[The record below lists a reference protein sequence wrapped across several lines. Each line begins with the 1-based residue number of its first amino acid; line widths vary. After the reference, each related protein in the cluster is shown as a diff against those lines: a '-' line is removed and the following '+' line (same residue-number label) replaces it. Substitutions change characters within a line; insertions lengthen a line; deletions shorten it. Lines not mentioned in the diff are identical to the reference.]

1 MMLRVLA
8 DDLTGALDAGACF
21 AATRRPL
28 PVYWRDDAG
37 AGDDLVLD
45 IETRSLR
52 EVEATKR
59 LERHLPPLATAGLAL
74 HKNGFL
80 LPGESRRAINALA
93 PRGLFVRVGM

>member
-21 AATRRPL
+21 AAARRPL
-28 PVYWRDDAG
+28 PVHWRDDAG

-59 LERHLPPLATAGLAL
+59 LERHLPPLATAGPVLNEIHYAVRWDL
-74 HKNGFL
+74 RN
-80 LPGESRRAINALA
+80 AIARCRSNHRLM
-93 PRGLFVRVGM
+93 RVQ